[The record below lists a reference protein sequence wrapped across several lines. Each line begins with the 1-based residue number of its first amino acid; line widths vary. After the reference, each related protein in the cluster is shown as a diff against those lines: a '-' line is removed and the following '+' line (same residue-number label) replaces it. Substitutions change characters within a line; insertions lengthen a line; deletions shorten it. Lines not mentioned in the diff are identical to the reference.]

1 MFSDTPPLPP
11 PQILEHQASILVNQ
25 INAINENPPPAAP
38 QDLVD
43 VGLIVAEATSTISAM
58 QAAAQ
63 ASLAQ
68 ASASLDEKR
77 QHIEKVF
84 PHGLLSTRSFAV
96 LTLAAGSTGLLTV

>member
-1 MFSDTPPLPP
+1 
-11 PQILEHQASILVNQ
+11 VNQ
-25 INAINENPPPAAP
+25 INAINENAPPAAA

-43 VGLIVAEATSTISAM
+43 IGLIVSEATSTISAM

-84 PHGLLSTRSFAV
+84 PHALLRTRSLAD
-96 LTLAAGSTGLLTV
+96 LTLTAGSTGLLPV